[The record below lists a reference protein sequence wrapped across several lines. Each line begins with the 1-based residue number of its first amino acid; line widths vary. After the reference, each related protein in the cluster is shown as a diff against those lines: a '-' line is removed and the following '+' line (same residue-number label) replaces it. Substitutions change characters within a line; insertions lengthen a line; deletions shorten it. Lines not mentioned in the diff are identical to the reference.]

1 MQIINLD
8 EYAQFREDRYNL
20 RLLHDS
26 PGWRIINFNF
36 EAGQELPV
44 HSHDVESEVMIL
56 VLAGEG
62 YFTGGESE
70 VEVRPGSMLISKVSE
85 PHGIKATTRMR
96 VLVAIAPPI

>member
-8 EYAQFREDRYNL
+8 EYAQFRKDGYNL

-26 PGWRIINFNF
+26 PNWRIMNFNF

-70 VEVRPGSMLISKVSE
+70 IEAKSGSMLISKVYE